1 MTHTPSN
8 KQMDLNKKKKSW
20 YCYSFNKD
28 LTICLLSI
36 VGRYSLYD
44 ICCIIAPMIFL
55 VSWKSRSLSQWGFI
69 SRSSKAILLCSLT
82 QIVCMAA
89 KALGDKREESTWL
102 KEDVF
107 RLVTSVEQ
115 SKIFRVPI
123 RNRTSHL
130 RIPRSESEYIYVLA
144 KYMFLKRVAHTT
156 VK

>member
-1 MTHTPSN
+1 
-8 KQMDLNKKKKSW
+8 
-20 YCYSFNKD
+20 
-28 LTICLLSI
+28 
-36 VGRYSLYD
+36 
-44 ICCIIAPMIFL
+44 
-55 VSWKSRSLSQWGFI
+55 
-69 SRSSKAILLCSLT
+69 
-82 QIVCMAA
+82 MAA

-123 RNRTSHL
+123 RNRTLHL